1 MNLARIEEKLSIL
14 AELLDEKED
23 AISKTNEMIFELHQ
37 EKKGLIAEIKSLLNQ
52 RDELIK

>member
-1 MNLARIEEKLSIL
+1 MNLAQIEEKLSIL

-23 AISKTNEMIFELHQ
+23 AISKTNEMIFELYQ